1 MMNLNY
7 KRKLADED
15 DGKEQI
21 ITFSAAGLGNN
32 NTPVGNKIYLYD
44 DITRDS
50 ILSVSKQI
58 DEVTRQLKL
67 LQLFYNLKD
76 SPVIELHISSD
87 GGEVSPALSLVD
99 KIKTN
104 ELPIHTYIEGMVAS
118 AATLISVVGKKR
130 FITPNSNILIHSVS
144 GGIAGKIDAIEDE
157 HQNLQLFMVVVKD
170 IYLKHSKF
178 KAKQLN
184 DLLKHDLCLTA
195 QQALDYGV
203 VDIII

>member
-144 GGIAGKIDAIEDE
+144 GGIAGKIDAIEDNYIRSMKYKSFQTSMIE
-157 HQNLQLFMVVVKD
+157 QVK
-170 IYLKHSKF
+170 KT
-178 KAKQLN
+178 LN
-184 DLLKHDLCLTA
+184 
-195 QQALDYGV
+195 
-203 VDIII
+203 IN